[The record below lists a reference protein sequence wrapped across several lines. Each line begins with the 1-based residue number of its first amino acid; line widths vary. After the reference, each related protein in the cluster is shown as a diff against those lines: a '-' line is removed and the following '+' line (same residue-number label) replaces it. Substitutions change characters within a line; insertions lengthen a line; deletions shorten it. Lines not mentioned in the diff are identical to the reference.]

1 MARHR
6 HTAARPCPLLIG
18 HLVAKGVP
26 AQEIDELEMLAGG
39 DEGKFRRLLERK
51 RFGEPNAYLRGDFTA
66 YGRKFKIDRRVYIPD
81 LEATGV
87 FLSSVIP
94 ALKRGGCVIDVG
106 TGCGWIAI
114 TIAMERPDLS
124 VRATDIH
131 PAALDLAA
139 ENCRTHG
146 VTIEF
151 FESYFVDDFETVEP
165 DSIVAVLPYGGDG
178 EYSPRELEERPQMPA
193 IAVFDPIGVL
203 EPQRRLIESVRR
215 KGWNTKIYIEIG
227 HVSEKQV
234 EEMMPPGLMWTYRR
248 VGKYAMAIV
257 NT

>member
-1 MARHR
+1 MARH
-6 HTAARPCPLLIG
+6 HHAPARPWPLLIK

-26 AQEIDELEMLAGG
+26 AREIDELEMLAGG

-51 RFGEPNAYLRGDFTA
+51 RFGEPNAYLRGYFTA
-66 YGRKFKIDRRVYIPD
+66 YGREFKIDRRVYIPD
-81 LEATGV
+81 LEATG
-87 FLSSVIP
+87 FLSAVIP
-94 ALKRGGCVIDVG
+94 TLKRGGCVIDVG

-114 TIAMERPDLS
+114 TIAMERLDLS

-146 VTIEF
+146 VTIEL
-151 FESYFVDDFETVEP
+151 FESYFVDDCEMVEP

-178 EYSPRELEERPQMPA
+178 EYSLREREERPQMPA
-193 IAVFDPIGVL
+193 IAVFDPIDVL
-203 EPQRRLIESVRR
+203 EPQRRLIDSVRR
-215 KGWNTKIYIEIG
+215 KGWNTKIYFEIG

-234 EEMMPPGLMWTYRR
+234 EEIMPPNLTWTYRR
-248 VGKYAMAIV
+248 VGTYAMAIV